1 MLSDMM
7 LTLAS
12 LLLSGQAAA
21 APMYVEGAGGVR
33 LAYETHGRGPVV
45 ILIHGGGMD
54 RRMWDPHVTELARDF
69 TVVTFDVR
77 GHGQSGRPMR
87 PEDYAMDRYVEDLH
101 RLADAVGA
109 KRFSIWGFSLG
120 ASIGINAAARSD
132 RIDRALI
139 AGSHFGRIFTEDMV
153 AGTVSRIR
161 ALLDAQ
167 EKGTLDVSTLKP
179 NERAAIERGDLP
191 PTLGW
196 LLAAPGWP
204 ATEPRE
210 VKAKMLLY
218 VGTEDTN
225 VIGKVRAGEA
235 EMKAAGVEVR
245 ELSGLDHMAEVT
257 RLDIVM
263 PLARTF
269 LRAGSSP
276 GF

>member
-1 MLSDMM
+1 MLSGMFLSM
-7 LTLAS
+7 AA
-12 LLLSGQAAA
+12 LLLLAQAVPAR
-21 APMYVEGAGGVR
+21 PMFVDGAGGVR
-33 LAYETHGRGPVV
+33 LAYETHGRGPVL

-54 RRMWDPHVTELARDF
+54 RRMWDPHLPELARDF

-77 GHGQSGRPMR
+77 GHGQSGRPTR
-87 PEDYAMDRYVEDLH
+87 AEDYAMDRYVEDLH

-139 AGSHFGRIFTEDMV
+139 AGSHFGRIFTEEMV
-153 AGTVSRIR
+153 SGTVARIR

-167 EKGTLDVSTLKP
+167 EKGTLNLSTLKP
-179 NERAAIERGDLP
+179 NERAALERGDLP

-196 LLAAPGWP
+196 LLAAPHWP

-218 VGTEDTN
+218 VGTDDKN
-225 VIGKVRAGEA
+225 VIGKVTEREA
-235 EMKAAGVEVR
+235 EIRAAGIEVR
-245 ELSGLDHMAEVT
+245 VLSGLDHMAEVT
-257 RLDIVM
+257 RVDLVM
-263 PLARTF
+263 PMARSF
-269 LRAGSSP
+269 LGAGSSR
-276 GF
+276 